1 MSVKL
6 VQVTTV
12 PMTIEYF
19 LRGQIGYMKERGFE
33 VIAVSS
39 PGEALDRVAARE
51 GIEVVAIPMER
62 GVSVRSDLKAL
73 VDLFRLFRRI
83 RPAIVHASTGKAGPL
98 GIMAAVLARVPVK
111 VYGLRGL
118 MVDRRAGLAQLK
130 VKILEWVT
138 CLCAD
143 RVIAVSRSIA
153 DYMIREGLCSAGK
166 IEIPADGSS
175 NGVDA
180 VNRFNPRKVTPALAG
195 SFREKCGIPR
205 DGLVIGF
212 VGRLVAGKG
221 ISELAQAWAAIR
233 KKHQDVI
240 LFLAGSP
247 ESQDPVPDSV
257 LHALRT
263 DKRVI
268 MADSVSNE
276 EMPLFYSNVDL
287 VVLPTYSEG
296 LPNVLLEA
304 GAMEVPAVAT
314 TVTGCLDAVQD
325 GITGILVPPRDAGSL
340 AAAVESYLNDPE
352 LRALHGKA
360 ARTRVMEKFPPER
373 IWEALHEEYRKLLVE
388 KGVKVADG

>member
-12 PMTIEYF
+12 PVTIEYF
-19 LRGQIGYMKERGFE
+19 LRGQIGYMKEKGFE

-39 PGEALDRVAARE
+39 PGDALDRVAARE
-51 GIEVVAIPMER
+51 RIEVVAIPMER
-62 GVSVRSDLKAL
+62 GVSVRSDLRAL
-73 VDLFRLFRRI
+73 VALFRLFRRI
-83 RPAIVHASTGKAGPL
+83 EPAIVHASTGKAGPL
-98 GIMAAVLARVPVK
+98 GIVAAFLAGVPVK

-118 MVDRRAGLAQLK
+118 MVDRRAGFAQLK

-143 RVIAVSRSIA
+143 RVLAVSRSIA
-153 DYMIREGLCSAGK
+153 DYMIREGLCPAGK
-166 IEIPADGSS
+166 IEVPADGSS

-180 VNRFNPRKVTPALAG
+180 INRFNPGKINPARAG
-195 SFREKCGIPR
+195 SFRTKYGIPPN
-205 DGLVIGF
+205 GLLIGF

-221 ISELAQAWAAIR
+221 IAELAQAWAEIS
-233 KKHQDVI
+233 KEHENVS
-240 LFLAGSP
+240 LFVAGSP
-247 ESQDPVPDSV
+247 ESQDPVPESV
-257 LHALRT
+257 LHALRQ

-304 GAMEVPAVAT
+304 GAMEVPVVAT
-314 TVTGCLDAVQD
+314 NVTGCLDAVLD
-325 GITGILVPPRDAGSL
+325 GVTGILVPPRDAESL
-340 AAAVESYLNDPE
+340 ARAIERYLEDSE
-352 LRALHGKA
+352 LRALHGRA
-360 ARTRVMEKFPPER
+360 ARARVMERFPPER
-373 IWEALHEEYRKLLVE
+373 IWEALHGEYCKLLAE

>member
-19 LRGQIGYMKERGFE
+19 LRGQIGYMKEKGFE

-83 RPAIVHASTGKAGPL
+83 RPGIVHASTGKAGPL
-98 GIMAAVLARVPVK
+98 GIVAAFLARVPIK

-118 MVDRRAGLAQLK
+118 MVDRRAGFAQLK

-143 RVIAVSRSIA
+143 RVLAVSRSIA
-153 DYMIREGLCSAGK
+153 DYMIREGLCPAGK
-166 IEIPADGSS
+166 IAVPADGSS

-180 VNRFNPRKVTPALAG
+180 INRFNPRKINSAQAQA
-195 SFREKCGIPR
+195 FRAKYGIPR
-205 DGLVIGF
+205 KGLLIGF

-221 ISELAQAWAAIR
+221 IAELAQAWAEVR

-247 ESQDPVPDSV
+247 ESQDPVPESV
-257 LHALRT
+257 LRALGT

-268 MADSVSNE
+268 MAASVSND
-276 EMPLFYSNVDL
+276 EMPHFYSSVDL

-304 GAMEVPAVAT
+304 GAMEVPVVAT
-314 TVTGCLDAVQD
+314 TVTGCLDAVLD
-325 GITGILVPPRDAGSL
+325 GVTGILVPPRDAATL
-340 AAAVESYLNDPE
+340 ARAIERYLKDPE
-352 LRALHGKA
+352 LRALHGRA
-360 ARTRVMEKFPPER
+360 ARIRVMEQFSPER
-373 IWEALHEEYRKLLVE
+373 IWEALHDEYRKLLAE
-388 KGVKVADG
+388 KGLKIADG